1 MAEDQGVQ
9 QATLEALHDRLDK
22 LEAWMADLDRNRA
35 LFRNLAWVRLG
46 LSAFTAFILGFF
58 APILAVAAVV
68 DPPLPGIAWLIGVG
82 AGAMNMSRDIRAQLE
97 LPPVPTNG
105 GIPLPAKKGGAS

>member
-1 MAEDQGVQ
+1 VPEDQSVQ

-22 LEAWMADLDRNRA
+22 LEAWMNDLDRNRA
-35 LFRNLAWVRLG
+35 LFRNLGWAKLG

-68 DPPLPGIAWLIGVG
+68 DAPLPGIAWLIGVG
-82 AGAMNMSRDIRAQLE
+82 AGAMNMARDVRAQLD
-97 LPPVPTNG
+97 LPPVPSNG

>member
-1 MAEDQGVQ
+1 MPEDSVQ

-22 LEAWMADLDRNRA
+22 LEAWMNDLDRNRA
-35 LFRNLAWVRLG
+35 LFRNLGLLKLG

-68 DPPLPGIAWLIGVG
+68 EAPLPSIAWLIGVG
-82 AGAMNMSRDIRAQLE
+82 AGAMNMARDIRAQLD
-97 LPPVPTNG
+97 LPPVPANG
-105 GIPLPAKKGGAS
+105 GIPLPATKGGKA